1 MDKTNIICFGEK
13 TEGTKATNPKKTV
26 LSSIPGD
33 AFCTLETN
41 EIRRRQIRT
50 AMFISSW
57 GLQEQTPQ
65 H

>member
-1 MDKTNIICFGEK
+1 
-13 TEGTKATNPKKTV
+13 
-26 LSSIPGD
+26 
-33 AFCTLETN
+33 LETN

-65 H
+65 HWKNCPGFDLLQRQMFLAIYFYDIQR